1 MTATD
6 QLKAEATSSN
16 IDYSQLIESDR
27 IHGSV
32 YTRQDIFDEEMEKIF
47 YGNWVF
53 VGHSSEI
60 PKKGDYISRPLANE
74 PIIMLRNGDD
84 EINVILNRCPHR
96 GNMMCAEPKG
106 NKKFLNCLYHGWVF
120 SLDGELIDVPGPT
133 GFAKDKANYP
143 LQTLRTESY
152 RGFVF
157 ATFNPD
163 VVPLEEHLGL
173 ATQLI
178 DRSVNMSPTGE
189 INLSAGWVKHRFAG
203 NWKMLPEN
211 DTDGYHVQFVHTSMA
226 RVIDSEY
233 ADLITDPDEDVK
245 AITRSWE
252 GGHSE
257 LDFSPTYDD
266 PLQQWLGAPA
276 SRFPD
281 YITAMDAAYGEERS
295 RKIMTD
301 GPPHATIFP
310 NLFLGEMN
318 IVIIQPINANECVQ
332 WHTPMLL
339 DGVPE
344 ALNNKFIRQSE
355 AAMGPASLVL
365 ADDGIISER
374 QQIALQG
381 RSAWL
386 ELSRGAER
394 ETSDEQGNKTG
405 RVSDEG
411 TNRSFWQHYKSV
423 MSDV

>member
-1 MTATD
+1 
-6 QLKAEATSSN
+6 
-16 IDYSQLIESDR
+16 
-27 IHGSV
+27 
-32 YTRQDIFDEEMEKIF
+32 
-47 YGNWVF
+47 
-53 VGHSSEI
+53 
-60 PKKGDYISRPLANE
+60 
-74 PIIMLRNGDD
+74 
-84 EINVILNRCPHR
+84 
-96 GNMMCAEPKG
+96 
-106 NKKFLNCLYHGWVF
+106 
-120 SLDGELIDVPGPT
+120 
-133 GFAKDKANYP
+133 
-143 LQTLRTESY
+143 
-152 RGFVF
+152 
-157 ATFNPD
+157 
-163 VVPLEEHLGL
+163 
-173 ATQLI
+173 
-178 DRSVNMSPTGE
+178 
-189 INLSAGWVKHRFAG
+189 
-203 NWKMLPEN
+203 
-211 DTDGYHVQFVHTSMA
+211 
-226 RVIDSEY
+226 
-233 ADLITDPDEDVK
+233 
-245 AITRSWE
+245 
-252 GGHSE
+252 
-257 LDFSPTYDD
+257 
-266 PLQQWLGAPA
+266 
-276 SRFPD
+276 
-281 YITAMDAAYGEERS
+281 
-295 RKIMTD
+295 MTD